1 MKIAL
6 IGKYGE
12 GDIVGGPERVGRELF
27 CELQKKGIDVT
38 FIEYFFSGYED
49 YSLLKKIAGSK
60 IISRNIYR
68 LGIIQLIILLNKEK
82 YDLIHL
88 VNSQRFQLVILF
100 LKPLLKIKIIA
111 TLHGTSKIELKGRI
125 KFLQKK
131 YFLDIW
137 VENLIIKKSD
147 LSIFPSELLFNQ
159 FQKGY
164 GISKDKALIIP
175 NGITN
180 KFIFKDN
187 QFSFNG
193 EFNLIFYNGFNSIL
207 SRGLD
212 SLIEQLSA
220 VKKIKFNLFVLGNA
234 DKKYKNQRNVNIIF
248 MGFLDQNSLIDFC
261 RNKQFIIK
269 SNTFDSFS
277 ILVLE
282 CMAQGVIPI
291 ITNNIGVKDY
301 IINGKNGFIYKPHTQ
316 YSLSNVFEDI
326 NDLKDDLKVI
336 SDNARK
342 TAKAFNWTEITKKYL
357 DAYKTV
363 I

>member
-12 GDIVGGPERVGRELF
+12 GEIVGGPERVARELF
-27 CELQKKGIDVT
+27 AELQRNNLDVT

-49 YSLLKKIAGSK
+49 YSFLKKIAGSK

-68 LGIIQLIILLNKEK
+68 LGIIQLLILLIKEK

-88 VNSQRFQLVILF
+88 VNSQRFQLVILI
-100 LKPLLKIKIIA
+100 LKPLLRIKIVA
-111 TLHGTSKIELKGRI
+111 TLHGISKIGLNGRR
-125 KFLQKK
+125 KFLQKR

-137 VENLIIKKSD
+137 VENLTIKKSD
-147 LSIFPSELLFNQ
+147 LIIFPSELLFNQ
-159 FQKGY
+159 FQKGC

-180 KFIFKDN
+180 EFICKDN

-193 EFNLIFYNGFNSIL
+193 EFNLIFYNGFNSLL

-212 SLIEQLSA
+212 TLIEQLST

-234 DKKYKNQRNVNIIF
+234 DRKSENQGNLKIIF
-248 MGFLDQNSLIDFC
+248 MGFLDQKSLIDFC

-282 CMAQGVIPI
+282 CMALGVIPI
-291 ITNNIGVKDY
+291 ITENVGIKDY
-301 IINGKNGFIYKPHTQ
+301 IENGYNGFIYDFNK
-316 YSLSNVFEDI
+316 L
-326 NDLKDDLKVI
+326 NDLSELFQEIISGKYDLEKI
-336 SDNARK
+336 STNAK
-342 TAKAFNWTEITKKYL
+342 KIYQKLNWPNVAEKYVSAFKSI
-357 DAYKTV
+357 